1 MIYKL
6 RQGHDVFEDNP
17 GLMAVTEFSILE
29 SRQMFY
35 VCLVCD
41 PSRDNPV
48 GTLAG
53 RVRREQAARIAG
65 FRMES
70 DGKRLD
76 KNGRDTVTG
85 KRASVEV
92 AIERFKELHYNQRQ
106 RSIDSTKKQITEI
119 QDFLES
125 DKRTPLV
132 NRAGEIVKNDKG
144 EDVWI
149 TNEKSLKFAL
159 EAAPQLP
166 LLHDALDKLEA
177 ANRVDDTTFEGVAF
191 SAADLT
197 FDSEGGDEDD
207 IPAIEKFHA
216 K

>member
-6 RQGHDVFEDNP
+6 RQNEDIFELND
-17 GLMAVTEFSILE
+17 GLMAVKEFSILD
-29 SRQMFY
+29 SRQMFF

-48 GTLAG
+48 GTLSG
-53 RVRREQAARIAG
+53 RQRREQAARIAG
-65 FRMES
+65 YRLEA

-76 KNGRDTVTG
+76 KNGRNAVTG
-85 KRASVEV
+85 KIPSIEV
-92 AIERFKELHYNQRQ
+92 AIDKFKELHYNQRQ
-106 RSIDSTKKQITEI
+106 RSIDSTKKQISEI

-125 DKRTPLV
+125 DKRSPLV
-132 NRAGEIVKNDKG
+132 NRAGEIVKNDQG
-144 EDVWI
+144 QDVWV

-177 ANRVDDTTFEGVAF
+177 ANRVEDTTFEGVAF
-191 SAADLT
+191 SSADLT